1 MLGKET
7 WSRRCDSSS
16 ISAFRFVFLSRQQKD
31 QPMGRI
37 FEKRKYKM
45 FARFARMSKA
55 FNRIGRE
62 IEIAVKL
69 GGPDPKGNPRL
80 RLAIQNAKSVNMPKD
95 RVEAAIKRASQKDT
109 SGYQEVIYE
118 GVAPHGIA
126 VIVECATDNPTRTV
140 ASIRHIFSKHGGAL
154 GATGSVSYLFE
165 RKGLIRV
172 PLAKV
177 GNLEEFELEAI
188 DHGLDDIVE
197 EQGEL
202 HLYTSFHDYG
212 KMQKFLEEKGIEVKS
227 AELQYIP
234 TATKELP
241 EAQAKDVQT
250 LLDALE
256 DDDDVQSVFHNMQ

>member
-1 MLGKET
+1 
-7 WSRRCDSSS
+7 
-16 ISAFRFVFLSRQQKD
+16 
-31 QPMGRI
+31 
-37 FEKRKYKM
+37 
-45 FARFARMSKA
+45 
-55 FNRIGRE
+55 
-62 IEIAVKL
+62 
-69 GGPDPKGNPRL
+69 
-80 RLAIQNAKSVNMPKD
+80 
-95 RVEAAIKRASQKDT
+95 
-109 SGYQEVIYE
+109 
-118 GVAPHGIA
+118 
-126 VIVECATDNPTRTV
+126 V

>member
-1 MLGKET
+1 
-7 WSRRCDSSS
+7 
-16 ISAFRFVFLSRQQKD
+16 
-31 QPMGRI
+31 MGRI

-69 GGPDPKGNPRL
+69 GGPDPKANPRL
-80 RLAIQNAKSVNMPKD
+80 RIAIQNAKSVNMPKD

-109 SGYQEVIYE
+109 SGYQEVVYE
-118 GVAPHGIA
+118 GIAPHGIA

-140 ASIRHIFSKHGGAL
+140 ASIRHIFSKHGGSL
-154 GATGSVSYLFE
+154 GAAGSVAYLFE

-177 GNLEEFELEAI
+177 GNLEDFELEAI

-197 EQGEL
+197 EDNEL

-212 KMQKFLEEKGIEVKS
+212 KMQKFLEEKGIDVKS

-241 EAQAKDVQT
+241 ESQAKEVQA

-256 DDDDVQSVFHNMQ
+256 EDDDVQSVFHNMQ